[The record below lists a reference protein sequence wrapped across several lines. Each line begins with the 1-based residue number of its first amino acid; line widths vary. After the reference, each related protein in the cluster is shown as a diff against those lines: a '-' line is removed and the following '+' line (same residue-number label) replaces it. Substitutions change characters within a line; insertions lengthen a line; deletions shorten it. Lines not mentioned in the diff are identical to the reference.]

1 MTFSIALYLVLVS
14 YLTFNLTAQVSQNSQ
29 DKLKN
34 IRRIFINKSVTQKIK
49 NKKLAE
55 EHAIPF

>member
-34 IRRIFINKSVTQKIK
+34 IRRIFINKSVTQKKI
-49 NKKLAE
+49 KKLAE

>member
-34 IRRIFINKSVTQKIK
+34 IRRIFINKSVTQKKKI
-49 NKKLAE
+49 KKLAE